1 MDQQQSWAELVRQV
15 LSILL
20 WVTRSVL
27 RVLLRRPVLD
37 VLLLLLAL
45 WFIAGFIGNLIAP
58 QPVLFEPPT
67 VFEGR

>member
-1 MDQQQSWAELVRQV
+1 MHQQQSWAEVVLQV

-27 RVLLRRPVLD
+27 RVLFRRPVLD
-37 VLLLLLAL
+37 VLLLLLVL
-45 WFIAGFIGNLIAP
+45 WFIAGFIGNLTAP

>member
-1 MDQQQSWAELVRQV
+1 MDQHQSWTELVLQV

-20 WVTRSVL
+20 WVTRRVL

-37 VLLLLLAL
+37 VLLVLLVLY
-45 WFIAGFIGNLIAP
+45 FIASFIGSVNQP